1 MRVLVLG
8 YIVRGALGGHAW
20 QHLQYAIGLRQLG
33 HDVYFLEDSAD
44 FESCYDPRTHEMTRD
59 PSFGLGFARDV
70 FDHVGMPERWA
81 YYDAHT
87 GTWHGPAA
95 EDVDELCRTAEVCLN
110 VSGVNPLRD
119 WMLQIPVRA
128 LIDTD
133 PAFTQVRNCLD
144 PSTLQSAQR
153 HNVFFSFAENIG
165 SPECGIPPDGL
176 AWQPTRQP
184 IVVEAWP
191 ATPGRLDA
199 NFSTMMQWESYP
211 PLSLEG
217 RTYGMKSRSFEP
229 YFDLPQRVEARLEL
243 AIGSAS
249 APRERLREAGWIVR
263 DPYELSRDPWVYQDF
278 ITASKA
284 EFTVAKH
291 GYVSTNSGW
300 FSDRS
305 AEFLASGRPV
315 ITQETGF
322 SRWLDADA
330 GLLAFNSPDEARD
343 AIARVC
349 DEYARHC
356 AAARAI
362 AEKYFESR
370 VVLTSLLER
379 ARSAAGVGQ

>member
-1 MRVLVLG
+1 VRVLVLG

-33 HDVYFLEDSAD
+33 HDVYFLEDSDD

-59 PSFGLGFARDV
+59 PSFGLAFARDI
-70 FDHVGMPERWA
+70 FKRVGMPERWA
-81 YYDAHT
+81 YYDAHAA
-87 GTWHGPAA
+87 TWHGPSAQ
-95 EDVDELCRTAEVCLN
+95 DVDELCRTAEVCLN

-133 PAFTQVRNCLD
+133 PAFTQVRNRMD
-144 PSTLQSAQR
+144 PAARRSAQR
-153 HNVFFSFAENIG
+153 HNAFFSFAESIG
-165 SPECGIPPDGL
+165 RADCGIPSDGF

-191 ATPGRLDA
+191 VTPGRPDA
-199 NFSTMMQWESYP
+199 NFSTMLQWESYP
-211 PLSLEG
+211 ELSHEG

-229 YFDLPQRVEARLEL
+229 YFDLPSRVDALLEL

-263 DPYELSRDPWVYQDF
+263 DPYELSRDPWVYQKF
-278 ITASKA
+278 IASSKA

-322 SRWLDADA
+322 SRWLDAGA

-343 AIARVC
+343 AIGRVC
-349 DEYARHC
+349 ADYERHC
-356 AAARAI
+356 AAARDI

-370 VVLTSLLER
+370 DVLTSLLER
-379 ARSAAGVGQ
+379 ATSAAGVAR